1 MPSLLPHALIACLLY
16 LFGPAAMAQ
25 EAPQPCDSSNQRKI
39 WFSNTDT
46 KDILTVSV
54 KGNPCS
60 DAKVVIR
67 VSDADGKE
75 LYNYSGAFILHMP
88 YIIYEPELNKLVEF
102 FVNKVSKEAARR
114 STGDLPPYSNVEA
127 FYDATNDFVV
137 VPLENYRSLRQQD
150 VPILWHAT
158 GDSTW
163 VHVVFNPEVNHSQVI
178 MRGGVFK

>member
-1 MPSLLPHALIACLLY
+1 MPPLLSRVLITWFLLLIASV
-16 LFGPAAMAQ
+16 AKAQ
-25 EAPQPCDSSNQRKI
+25 EAPQPCDSSEERKI

-46 KDILTVSV
+46 KDTLTVSV
-54 KGNPCS
+54 KGDPCS
-60 DAKVVIR
+60 DAKVVIKIN
-67 VSDADGKE
+67 DADGKE

-88 YIIYEPELNKLVEF
+88 YIIYEPELNKLVAF
-102 FVNKVSKEAARR
+102 FVSKVSKEAAKR

-137 VPLENYRSLRQQD
+137 VPLEDYRSLRQQD

-163 VHVVFNPEVNHSQVI
+163 VHVVFNPKINHSQVI